1 MKPAVKA
8 AWIEVF
14 HYMSL
19 IIYASHHNQV
29 QDLLWFVGLV
39 CNCIS
44 TCTHHP
50 KKRPV
55 AVGRSVLYLNIPII
69 PIIKRPI
76 LVVVGRPGQTRRPT
90 LPRRLLSRARGASCA
105 LRLVKKIVH
114 YNHYIITVDPLMT
127 IFEPAMTLVS
137 YRDPPH

>member
-55 AVGRSVLYLNIPII
+55 AVGRPVLYLNIPIM

-105 LRLVKKIVH
+105 LLLIMKLVIIV
-114 YNHYIITVDPLMT
+114 IIV
-127 IFEPAMTLVS
+127 IFVIIVIREAIA
-137 YRDPPH
+137 REK